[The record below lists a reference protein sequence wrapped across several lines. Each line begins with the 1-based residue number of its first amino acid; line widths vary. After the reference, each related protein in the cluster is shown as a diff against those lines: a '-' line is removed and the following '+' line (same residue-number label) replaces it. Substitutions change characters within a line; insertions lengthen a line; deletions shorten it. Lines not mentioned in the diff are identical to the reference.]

1 MSPIMTYDM
10 ECDFI
15 YALIWNQLIWFHE
28 FMMIWW
34 WNRAKLQKGFHW
46 LPWFLKLLGRASGRF
61 PKTLEEKWRD
71 MEGHSNW
78 PKYPDWIFLHFTE
91 ANTRDHSKC
100 PSNLLEVPKRFK
112 CSQQVN
118 TNQQQLFETS
128 NLCWFWLL
136 TTQTKIF
143 PSMALASFR
152 SLHQPKIYGLVS
164 MISVILDCQVAFR
177 SWWQQASN
185 LTKALIFLERFP
197 ITLFYSHQIRKVFC
211 FYVTYCM
218 LFSFIIWGK
227 ILMNI
232 NKWSK
237 TSYRV
242 SQLREAWPPGK
253 HKSFRISP
261 PRTGRLARTCLGFK
275 RVNSSGTRCRI

>member
-1 MSPIMTYDM
+1 MDIWPKLQNFRTKYPSFRKSASVACGPNFRIPSSEDRTSWNDLKMSLRMTYEM

-152 SLHQPKIYGLVS
+152 FLHQPKIYGLVS

-197 ITLFYSHQIRKVFC
+197 ITLFYSHQIPDVPLLC
-211 FYVTYCM
+211 YVLYAFLIYHM
-218 LFSFIIWGK
+218 REESYK
-227 ILMNI
+227 PVEQ
-232 NKWSK
+232 NK
-237 TSYRV
+237 
-242 SQLREAWPPGK
+242 L
-253 HKSFRISP
+253 
-261 PRTGRLARTCLGFK
+261 
-275 RVNSSGTRCRI
+275 